1 MLYSILV
8 FCPFVNLSYNKDTEI
23 IFIAFNPGV
32 FCFEFN
38 KDMKEILEDTK
49 NTRKTH
55 ISISV
60 LKTGGDCPFC

>member
-23 IFIAFNPGV
+23 IFKTFNSGV
-32 FCFEFN
+32 FCFECI

-60 LKTGGDCPFC
+60 LKN